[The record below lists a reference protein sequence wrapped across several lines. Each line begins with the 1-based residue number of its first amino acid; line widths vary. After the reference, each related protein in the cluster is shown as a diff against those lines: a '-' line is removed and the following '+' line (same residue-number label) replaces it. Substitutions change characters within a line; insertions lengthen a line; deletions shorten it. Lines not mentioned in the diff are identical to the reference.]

1 METILSSFLHDPT
14 SALKTQIFIPRF
26 IHRLRMAEAWGISSG
41 ERILD
46 TGCGQGGSSL
56 ILAHLVGPNG
66 RITGIDPV
74 QPEYGTPFAVQQSQ
88 EYTKRSTLGSSLT
101 FLRTDAPS
109 FVHGLDCPASEV
121 FDAAVLCHSLWYFQN
136 RLTVYHLFRAL
147 RDADIPCVY
156 LWLDQEST
164 LKAVQLA
171 GFLLKKHGS
180 ITPESTILEG
190 HYEVQYVAE
199 EKFTRVVREEGL
211 PETQQDE
218 ILAWVTRVRK
228 SNEELKLAG
237 LGERRYNTVNFGNEL
252 PDTQLALSFPIPL
265 PPGK

>member
-1 METILSSFLHDPT
+1 METILSSFLHDST

-46 TGCGQGGSSL
+46 IGCGQGDSSL

-66 RITGIDPV
+66 RITGIDSV

-88 EYTKRSTLGSSLT
+88 EYTKRSSLGSSLT

-121 FDAAVLCHSLWYFQN
+121 FDAAVLCHSLWYFPESPD
-136 RLTVYHLFRAL
+136 H
-147 RDADIPCVY
+147 IPCVY
-156 LWLDQEST
+156 WCECSYKPSLDRLDQEST
-164 LKAVQLA
+164 LKAAQLA

-228 SNEELKLAG
+228 SKEELKLAG
-237 LGERRYNTVNFGNEL
+237 LRERRYNTVNFGNEL